1 MSSNNDRDGEQK
13 PKMSRAERK
22 QARAGKDVTVK
33 ETKAVKP
40 PTRQTRRNL
49 TGSRGWKGR
58 GGGSWALIPTP
69 PVFRAPS
76 SQVCGLWPMAGG
88 ASRPTIGVPVGQDIE
103 TGSTV
108 CCDMFSWFK
117 AGFCSSASMSVFGL
131 NGLGKSSWTCRQ
143 ILGLADRNIASL
155 ICGDIK
161 GEYTDLVL
169 SLTKRGPDGRLIRGQ
184 VMRYGEGQ
192 RLNVLDQGAMAE
204 AADRISGER
213 GEALRELAVQR
224 SVEMVATL
232 VQIVRKSQLQDFE
245 HSLLS
250 HMVRVLVDKHRGGT
264 PPELGD
270 LAYLSQNPT
279 DDMLRAILA
288 DDQADYWREAKRLNR
303 SLQAV
308 LEGPLGRTFSG
319 QTTERLRTDA
329 PAMSIDISAVA
340 KQSADIMAAVMLAS
354 WSEGFASIE
363 AANAL
368 ADAGCAPQRN
378 YLTVM
383 DEMWR
388 PMRLEGA
395 GLVDKLDSIT
405 RLQRNDGTGNI
416 FITHSLKD
424 MESMS
429 NQADNIKARGFAERS
444 GIVVTAGLA
453 KEDLHSLSEV
463 KRMSDVEI
471 ETVAG
476 WSTPPGWRPRM
487 IRDPRTGATRPAP
500 PPGAGKVLIKL
511 GERAG
516 IQTQVK
522 LTPTEIELHDTNK
535 RWVTDATVDA
545 PV

>member
-1 MSSNNDRDGEQK
+1 MSSSLIR
-13 PKMSRAERK
+13 
-22 QARAGKDVTVK
+22 QAGSTFWKKDHGQEK
-33 ETKAVKP
+33 ARGGLETKDSSAKTSKVP
-40 PTRQTRRNL
+40 SRQTRRNM
-49 TGSRGWKGR
+49 TGPRGSRGR
-58 GGGSWALIPTP
+58 GGGSWALLPTP

-88 ASRPTIGVPVGQDIE
+88 ASRPTVGVPVGQDIE

-108 CCDMFSWFK
+108 CCDPFSWFQS
-117 AGFCSSASMSVFGL
+117 GFCSSASMSVFGL
-131 NGLGKSSWTCRQ
+131 NGLGKSSWTVRQ
-143 ILGLADRNIASL
+143 ILGLADRNIAS
-155 ICGDIK
+155 IMCGDLK
-161 GEYTDLVL
+161 GEYTDLVE
-169 SLTKRGPDGRLIRGQ
+169 SLVKVGPDGEQIRGQ
-184 VMRYGEGQ
+184 VMRFGEGQ
-192 RLNVLDQGAMAE
+192 KLNVLDQGAMAY
-204 AADRISGER
+204 AAERIGGER
-213 GEALRELAVQR
+213 GDALRELAVQR
-224 SVEMVATL
+224 SVDMVATL
-232 VQIVRKSQLQDFE
+232 IQIVRKGQLQDFE

-250 HMVRVLVDKHRGGT
+250 HMSRILVDKHRGSSA
-264 PPELGD
+264 PELGD
-270 LAYLSQNPT
+270 LAHLSQNPT
-279 DDMLRAILA
+279 DEMLRAILA
-288 DDQADYWREAKRLNR
+288 DDHADYRREAKNLNR

-363 AANAL
+363 AANAM
-368 ADAGCAPQRN
+368 ADAGIAPQRN
-378 YLTVM
+378 FMTVM

-424 MESMS
+424 MESM
-429 NQADNIKARGFAERS
+429 NNAADNMKARGFAERS

-453 KEDLHSLSEV
+453 KEDLRALSEI
-463 KRMSDVEI
+463 KRMSEI
-471 ETVAG
+471 EIDTVSG

-487 IRDPRTGATRPAP
+487 IRDAATGSTRPAP

-511 GERAG
+511 GDRAG

-522 LTPTEIELHDTNK
+522 LTRLELELHETNK
-535 RWVTDATVDA
+535 RWVTDPTIDVPA
-545 PV
+545 